1 MRKIQ
6 LSPRRLFRR
15 AALIAGVAAAAGVVV
30 AGASAAS
37 ASSSGPSGHAPGALP
52 TVVLE
57 HGAWANSASWNGV
70 VQRLQADGYTVDV
83 PPNPLQG
90 LAYDPAYLADFLQT
104 ITGPIIL
111 VGHSYGGAVITN
123 AATGNSQV
131 KALVYVDA
139 FIPEQGQTIGE
150 LVTMVPGSCVV
161 AADPTTIFNLA
172 PFPGAPAGVFDAY
185 IKQSLFPSCIAN
197 GLPRSEADVLAAT
210 QEPLSTIALNQKS
223 GVPAWKTIPSW
234 AVVGTADHAIPP
246 AELIAMA
253 HAANAR
259 ITLVPGAPHVSMI
272 SNPGVVTSVIIQA
285 ALATS

>member
-37 ASSSGPSGHAPGALP
+37 ASSSGPSGHAPGPLP

-123 AATGNSQV
+123 AATGNPQV

-161 AADPTTIFNLA
+161 AADPTTIFNLV